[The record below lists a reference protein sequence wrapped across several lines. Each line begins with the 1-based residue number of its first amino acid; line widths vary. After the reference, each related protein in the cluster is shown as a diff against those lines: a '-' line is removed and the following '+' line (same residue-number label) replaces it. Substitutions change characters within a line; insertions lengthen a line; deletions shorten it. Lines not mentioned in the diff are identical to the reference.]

1 MDDTQLTSERTRDLS
16 LQFRLDHDEPFRNRL
31 IAWLAANGIDADQV
45 PAGERPSLVDDQLTV
60 RVFTLSAEG
69 HIQVDP
75 AGRVTMADDGVPEEA
90 PLTHVVTV
98 SITVQPDADVLS
110 WLIPPCSSCGR

>member
-45 PAGERPSLVDDQLTV
+45 PAGERPSLVDDQLTL
-60 RVFTLSAEG
+60 RMYTLTAKG
-69 HIQVDP
+69 HQQIDP
-75 AGRVTMADDGVPEEA
+75 ADDTRL
-90 PLTHVVTV
+90 LTHTVTIP
-98 SITVQPDADVLS
+98 ITVEPDADVLS

>member
-45 PAGERPSLVDDQLTV
+45 PHGERPSLVDDQLTV
-60 RVFTLSAEG
+60 RMFTLAKG
-69 HIQVDP
+69 RPQGDP
-75 AGRVTMADDGVPEEA
+75 IDDNRI
-90 PLTHVVTV
+90 LTHTVTV
-98 SITVQPDADVLS
+98 PIMVQPDADVLS
-110 WLIPPCSSCGR
+110 WLIPPCSTCGR